1 MARSHD
7 APISVVFD
15 AAGAYGES
23 MPVAQ
28 TRSEGAV
35 YEPGDI
41 LVGPADGDE
50 GCFQVSRVSANRS
63 LYVMG
68 VQRSQS
74 AALLMA
80 ARGTSGMQ
88 RVFLLQ
94 DGSVTDYRV
103 VKD

>member
-1 MARSHD
+1 
-7 APISVVFD
+7 
-15 AAGAYGES
+15 

-28 TRSEGAV
+28 PRSDTPS

-41 LVGPADGDE
+41 LVSPAADDDG
-50 GCFQVSRVSANRS
+50 CYQVSRVSENRS

-80 ARGTSGMQ
+80 ARGTSGVQ

-94 DGSVTDYRV
+94 DGSTTDYRV

>member
-1 MARSHD
+1 
-7 APISVVFD
+7 
-15 AAGAYGES
+15 

-28 TRSEGAV
+28 SRSDATA

-41 LVGPADGDE
+41 LVSPAAEDDG
-50 GCFQVSRVSANRS
+50 CYQVSRVSANRS

-80 ARGTSGMQ
+80 ARGTSGVQ

-94 DGSVTDYRV
+94 DGSTTDYRV

>member
-1 MARSHD
+1 
-7 APISVVFD
+7 
-15 AAGAYGES
+15 
-23 MPVAQ
+23 MPVSQPRAESP
-28 TRSEGAV
+28 T

-41 LVGPADGDE
+41 LVGPAADDDG
-50 GCFQVSRVSANRS
+50 CYQVSRVSANRS

-80 ARGTSGMQ
+80 ARGTSGVQ

-94 DGSVTDYRV
+94 DGSTTDYRV

>member
-1 MARSHD
+1 
-7 APISVVFD
+7 
-15 AAGAYGES
+15 

-28 TRSEGAV
+28 SRADSPT

-41 LVGPADGDE
+41 LVGPAAEDDG
-50 GCFQVSRVSANRS
+50 CYQVARVSANRS

-68 VQRSQS
+68 VQRSRS

-80 ARGTSGMQ
+80 ARGTSGVQ

-94 DGSVTDYRV
+94 DGSTTDYRV